1 MKMTQR
7 ERDAYLVKREP
18 EPETISGIA
27 RKHGIK
33 PQTLHSRIYRGMS
46 LDEALATP
54 VPTLQQQ
61 MQKAGK
67 SGAAKRWNKS

>member
-7 ERDAYLVKREP
+7 EREAHLVKRDKP
-18 EPETISGIA
+18 DTVCDIA
-27 RKHGIK
+27 RRHGIK
-33 PQTLHSRIYRGMS
+33 PQTLHSRLYRGMS

-61 MQKAGK
+61 MQKAGRA
-67 SGAAKRWNKS
+67 GAAKRWGKR